1 MLTFAGVVGLTAL
14 VVSSTLFAGSAE
26 PRTASAADPDLR
38 EPPKPTL
45 ILPSS
50 GPSDEPPGE
59 PGDGAGDESGDEEP
73 SDTEESGPSAT
84 DAGHESPGEPGEKDP
99 VTYSAWAGH
108 GCTAPEGGG
117 YAEYGRHVD
126 GIEGWYTVS
135 SGGYEGG
142 ACDGSFSA
150 VPMSGSS
157 TEDSGSRALWW
168 WTVGED
174 SDACAIEVYIP
185 TSADGRDVAGDPTLY
200 NVLAD
205 PGEPDSAYDS
215 FLIDQTLNRGHHVDA
230 GTYEVKDGR
239 LGVELVD
246 RGQNWNDYGTTYAH
260 HAAAQMKVTCRE

>member
-14 VVSSTLFAGSAE
+14 VVSSTLFAGPAE
-26 PRTASAADPDLR
+26 PRTAAAADPELR

-50 GPSDEPPGE
+50 GPSDESA
-59 PGDGAGDESGDEEP
+59 GASADEEP
-73 SDTEESGPSAT
+73 AGEESGPSTT
-84 DAGHESPGEPGEKDP
+84 DAGEEAPGKPDEPGEQGQ

-157 TEDSGSRALWW
+157 TEDSGNRALWW

-174 SDACAIEVYIP
+174 SDACAIEVYVP
-185 TSADGRDVAGDPTLY
+185 TSAEGRDVAGDPTLY

-205 PGEPDSAYDS
+205 ANEPDSAYDS
-215 FLIDQTLNRGHHVDA
+215 FLIDQTLNRGHRVDA

-246 RGQNWNDYGTTYAH
+246 RGEDWNDYGTTYAH